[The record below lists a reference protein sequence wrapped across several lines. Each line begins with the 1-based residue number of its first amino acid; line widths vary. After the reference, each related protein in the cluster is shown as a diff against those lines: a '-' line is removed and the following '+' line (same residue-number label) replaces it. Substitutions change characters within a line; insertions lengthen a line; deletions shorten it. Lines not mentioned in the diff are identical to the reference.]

1 MKQYLKHLI
10 MSLVL
15 VLSILLISVPAEASS
30 TPEVSYSNE
39 SITSFMLKPN
49 FMSNSWTGFRDA
61 YIDLQ
66 IDKSGIAHF
75 YTLVCASNSKY
86 YCKITMKLQ
95 RYKNKTWTTLTSGTC
110 TSKSDN
116 MYSRSYYV
124 SKGYKYRVYSKA
136 YIYKSK
142 NGKLI
147 NSDTFTKTKTRK

>member
-30 TPEVSYSNE
+30 TPEVSYSNQ

-66 IDKSGIAHF
+66 IDKSGI
-75 YTLVCASNSKY
+75 SNYLHSCM
-86 YCKITMKLQ
+86 CK
-95 RYKNKTWTTLTSGTC
+95 
-110 TSKSDN
+110 
-116 MYSRSYYV
+116 
-124 SKGYKYRVYSKA
+124 
-136 YIYKSK
+136 
-142 NGKLI
+142 
-147 NSDTFTKTKTRK
+147 